1 MGSVQPC
8 LSSCPRAAWAL
19 HGRVAGSDIQW
30 RAHRSL
36 CLAKAALALLG
47 EGICGFRG
55 VMYPAR
61 LPQHSPSPALRGAPG
76 LWARMAPWG
85 AGSPCP
91 QAAVSRERAGKREA
105 CDGWWEHREW
115 EAQGVCSKGKARS
128 APAIWPCPR
137 QVGWPVSKLLQL
149 QSFKEHPRGKGE
161 ITNLTGQFGVN
172 VESQSNKS
180 PADCSGEGRLRGWAG
195 CEPTEHRGSQG
206 SSRALQTSAMPSI
219 KGDARGQSNVGW
231 RLSKAGKGQ
240 IGKGVPSSWVQEEE
254 TTSRQQKQ
262 RGAQE

>member
-1 MGSVQPC
+1 MHVRQGILEP
-8 LSSCPRAAWAL
+8 
-19 HGRVAGSDIQW
+19 GRLTLAQSGTPVVSGMAG
-30 RAHRSL
+30 
-36 CLAKAALALLG
+36 
-47 EGICGFRG
+47 ERG
-55 VMYPAR
+55 R
-61 LPQHSPSPALRGAPG
+61 G
-76 LWARMAPWG
+76 LWSSMQGPMVL
-85 AGSPCP
+85 CP
-91 QAAVSRERAGKREA
+91 MHG
-105 CDGWWEHREW
+105 CFCHR
-115 EAQGVCSKGKARS
+115 RS